1 MTNRPY
7 YLTTP
12 IYYVNDRPHI
22 GHCYT
27 TLVADVMARYHRLWR
42 GEEMGAPGVFF
53 LTGTDEHADKVVTSA
68 AANGKGPQAWA
79 DLNAAEFV
87 KAFAS
92 IGIANDDFIRTTEP
106 RHRDKVPGYISRLM
120 ASGDIYKGEYTGW
133 YDEGQEEYVPENAAR
148 ENDYKSAISKK
159 PLVKRTEPCYF
170 FRLGKFQDK
179 LRAHIEQTP
188 TFVQP
193 DARRQ
198 EVLGRLRPP
207 AVLNDIPVS
216 RPVTS
221 DPSTQWGIR
230 IPGDDANRVYVWI
243 DALFNY
249 LSVVDTPERRHLWPA
264 SVHLIGKDILWFH
277 AVIWPAL
284 LMALGEPLPGTIF
297 GHGWWISEGAKMSKS
312 MGNFIDLEK
321 LHGYASKFGL
331 DGLRWYLA
339 TQGPLSGAD
348 ADFSHAK
355 FVEVYNTDLANA
367 VGNCV
372 SRVGNMVEKYFAGT
386 LPGDDGVELVADP
399 AAGVTLSEPVAKV
412 YDWKRL
418 CREAVGAVAKH
429 IGTDGAGGF
438 DPGQALLAGAG
449 LVRQVDAFIGLTRPF
464 SVAKRTDET
473 SKRQLAAI
481 LYQCA
486 ETLRVASVILSP
498 ALTEKMPQV
507 WKAWGCEPV
516 KGATLE
522 KLCEYG
528 GEFALRPGQKV
539 GKGESLYMRAEEKA
553 G

>member
-27 TLVADVMARYHRLWR
+27 TLVADVMARFQRLWR
-42 GEEMGAPGVFF
+42 GEERGGPGVFF

-87 KAFAS
+87 RAFAS
-92 IGIANDDFIRTTEP
+92 IGIANDDFIRTTEA
-106 RHRDKVPGYISRLM
+106 RHREKVPGYISRLM

-148 ENDYKSAISKK
+148 EHDYRSAISRK

-170 FRLGKFQDK
+170 FRLGKYQEK
-179 LRAHIEQTP
+179 LRTHIEQHP
-188 TFVQP
+188 GFVQP

-221 DPSTQWGIR
+221 DPATQWGVR

-284 LMALGEPLPGTIF
+284 LMALGEKLPGTIF

-321 LHGYASKFGL
+321 LHAYAGKYGL

-386 LPGDDGVELVADP
+386 LPGDDGVELVADS
-399 AAGVTLSEPVAKV
+399 AAGVTQSESVGTV

-418 CREAVGAVAKH
+418 CREAVGAVARN
-429 IGTDGAGGF
+429 IGADGGGGF

-464 SVAKRTDET
+464 SVAKRTDEV
-473 SKRQLAAI
+473 SKRMLAAI

-498 ALTEKMPQV
+498 ALTEKMPRL
-507 WKAWGCEPV
+507 WKAWGCEPAE
-516 KGATLE
+516 GASLE
-522 KLCEYG
+522 ALCEYG
-528 GEFALRPGQKV
+528 GGCALRPGQKV